1 MFPFDGKIYNSFAGL
16 SHKEEDILA
25 TVYFLMRALA
35 CNMPHEA
42 AREFLIDFFEEL
54 RLKYVNLTNQLKSK
68 KTQVEDK
75 KLQQFLLCHFR
86 I

>member
-1 MFPFDGKIYNSFAGL
+1 MFPFDGRIYNSFAAL

-54 RLKYVNLTNQLKSK
+54 RLKYLTMTKEQKNK
-68 KTQVEDK
+68 KVDDK
-75 KLQQFLLCHFR
+75 KLQLFLLCHFR